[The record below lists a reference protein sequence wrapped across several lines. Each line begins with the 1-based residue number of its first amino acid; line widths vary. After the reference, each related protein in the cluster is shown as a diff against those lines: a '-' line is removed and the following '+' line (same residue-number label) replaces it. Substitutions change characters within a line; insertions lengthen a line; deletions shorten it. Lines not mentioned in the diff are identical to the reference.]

1 MNINRLRLLIC
12 YICVV
17 IPLLIFWY
25 ALMDN
30 VMAKLEITGVDGYK
44 ISTEAY
50 TLAPDLEVLV
60 AKDVA
65 EQVLDARISWQE

>member
-1 MNINRLRLLIC
+1 
-12 YICVV
+12 
-17 IPLLIFWY
+17 
-25 ALMDN
+25 
-30 VMAKLEITGVDGYK
+30 MAKLEITGVDGYK